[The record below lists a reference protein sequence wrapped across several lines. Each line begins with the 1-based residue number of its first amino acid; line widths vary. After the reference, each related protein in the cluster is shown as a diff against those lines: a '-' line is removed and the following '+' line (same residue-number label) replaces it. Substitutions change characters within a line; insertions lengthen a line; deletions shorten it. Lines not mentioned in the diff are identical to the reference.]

1 MPSKTHNKQQQNKKI
16 RTFHRSDLNVN
27 WSKGFLKFS
36 CNSSLDTCLP
46 KNVGSKKAHKC
57 RFFSSG
63 MPDEQIKAAECITA
77 GRTAYGPGGITRKAS
92 WDCNN
97 FVLLSLIMPQKVD
110 DKQIFSLQEVTSSI
124 QKTLAFRYTSTFWVK
139 AEMNKLNYY
148 PHSGHC
154 YPDLVEKLDG
164 KVIAQMKSTL
174 WKDDYNRIN
183 DHFLTLVKAPLKD
196 GIKILFCAK
205 ITFDA
210 VHGLALRIV
219 DIDPVFSLGELE
231 REKQESISRLT
242 AEGIFIRNK
251 SLAFPLL
258 PKRMAIISVQTSKG
272 YADFLKIIDGNP
284 WGYKIFHVL
293 FPSLLQGDRA
303 VESIRGQ
310 LLRIRKL
317 TSEFDVVAIIRGGGG
332 DVGLSCFN
340 NYELAR
346 QIALFPIPVITGI
359 GHATNE
365 TVVEMVAYKN
375 AITPTELADFL
386 LQRFH
391 NFAMP
396 VQKAEEFLVTRVK
409 RMIGDERRQLQHS
422 VRIFRSVTDNV
433 LIRSHHDIR
442 QQARDLFKQT
452 NLNVL
457 RQKQTH
463 ASLVYKLRSIS
474 LALCSHRKQDLREY
488 SIMIRKDLSAIFK
501 HARNSIENLVRTV
514 SNMHPDNVLR
524 RGYSITRVN
533 GKAITSLDEVKASDM
548 LETIVTDG
556 TIFSNV
562 QSVKSSNNE

>member
-1 MPSKTHNKQQQNKKI
+1 
-16 RTFHRSDLNVN
+16 
-27 WSKGFLKFS
+27 
-36 CNSSLDTCLP
+36 
-46 KNVGSKKAHKC
+46 
-57 RFFSSG
+57 
-63 MPDEQIKAAECITA
+63 
-77 GRTAYGPGGITRKAS
+77 
-92 WDCNN
+92 
-97 FVLLSLIMPQKVD
+97 MPQKVD
-110 DKQIFSLQEVTSSI
+110 EKQIFSLQEVTSSI
-124 QKTLAFRYTSTFWVK
+124 QKTLALRYTSSFWVK
-139 AEMNKLNYY
+139 AEMNKLNHY

-183 DHFLTLVKAPLKD
+183 DHFLRLVKAPLKE
-196 GIKILFCAK
+196 GIKILFCAR

-210 VHGLALRIV
+210 IHGLALRIV

-242 AEGIFIRNK
+242 AEGIFARNK

-272 YADFLKIIDGNP
+272 YADFLKIIEGNP
-284 WGYKIFHVL
+284 WGYKISHAL

-303 VESIRGQ
+303 VESISGQ

-317 TSEFDVVAIIRGGGG
+317 ADDFDVVAIIRGGGG
-332 DVGLSCFN
+332 DIGLSCFN
-340 NYELAR
+340 NYQLAR

-396 VQKAEEFLVTRVK
+396 VQKAEEFLVSRV
-409 RMIGDERRQLQHS
+409 RHMIADERRLLQQT

-442 QQARDLFKQT
+442 QQAKDLFKQA
-452 NLNVL
+452 NLNL
-457 RQKQTH
+457 SRQKQTH
-463 ASLVYKLRSIS
+463 ASLVYKLRSMS
-474 LALCSHRKQDLREY
+474 LALCGHRKQDLREHD
-488 SIMIRKDLSAIFK
+488 IMMRRDLLAIFK
-501 HARNSIENLVRTV
+501 HARNNVENMLRTV

-524 RGYSITRVN
+524 RGYTITRVN
-533 GKAITSLDEVKASDM
+533 GKAITSRNEVRASDT

-556 TIFSNV
+556 IIFSNV
-562 QSVKSSNNE
+562 QTIKSSNNE